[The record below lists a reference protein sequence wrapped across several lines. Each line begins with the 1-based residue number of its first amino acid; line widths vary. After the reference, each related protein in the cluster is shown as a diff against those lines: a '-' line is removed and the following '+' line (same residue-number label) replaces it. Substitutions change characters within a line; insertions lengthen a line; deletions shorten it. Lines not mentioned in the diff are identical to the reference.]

1 MQRDISRQARAE
13 RTRGGHGGEITIK
26 NHFASAEE
34 DNCASDTQGNSRE
47 YERWGVCTQP
57 RRLARPEPHSLQ
69 EGDTGKGEVAQAHEQ
84 WRLRRSLL
92 TLTLLPFLKLF
103 ICVSPRERETQ
114 RACRF
119 DLNGTRS
126 SELNGKGH
134 RPNASGFRFRCQ
146 RNGANGLAVASGLAR
161 DFRASQL
168 ISCH

>member
-103 ICVSPRERETQ
+103 ICVFPRERETQ
-114 RACRF
+114 R
-119 DLNGTRS
+119 GM
-126 SELNGKGH
+126 
-134 RPNASGFRFRCQ
+134 PFRFKWHSFFGVEREGPSTKRQ
-146 RNGANGLAVASGLAR
+146 R
-161 DFRASQL
+161 
-168 ISCH
+168 ISISVPTKWC